1 MKSAEDFESISK
13 KYELGIYKELNLLTS
28 KEKRLKKFEIEKWQ
42 IKEIWEFCGQLI
54 EKDQREDFFDYL
66 EQNKNLKDGL
76 SYLHHHFL
84 DGNSMFT
91 YSVKQCCKKWTIDY
105 FAKQK
110 IPVKI
115 PQDKEEI
122 VLSLLS
128 LLSEKDSKN
137 RWSIQ
142 LSSLEYYLFILE
154 LSGKITKYKNNIY
167 ISEEIRN
174 ESLNKI
180 TK

>member
-1 MKSAEDFESISK
+1 MKSEENFESISK
-13 KYELGIYKELNLLTS
+13 KYELGIYKELDLLTS
-28 KEKRLKKFEIEKWQ
+28 NEKRLGKFEIEKWQ
-42 IKEIWEFCGQLI
+42 IKELWEFCGQLMNK
-54 EKDQREDFFDYL
+54 EQRKDFFDYL
-66 EQNKNLKDGL
+66 KQNITLKDGL

-105 FAKQK
+105 FDKQK
-110 IPVKI
+110 VSFKI
-115 PQDKEEI
+115 PKDKEEI

-128 LLSEKDSKN
+128 ALAEKDNKN

-154 LSGKITKYKNNIY
+154 SSGKITKHKNSIY
-167 ISEEIRN
+167 ISEEIRKQ
-174 ESLNKI
+174 SLNE
-180 TK
+180 